1 MSLLLFSKQ
10 DQDGNEHIWYIDA
23 LGVMT
28 GAIGDEA
35 RADSET
41 SERGKAITYQDAEG
55 VLRGNEIGL
64 DDPAGGYMGNLHDFG
79 INADQLTWYRGMY
92 QNEDVK
98 TWLSEHKTKVKVK
111 TEPRFEGY
119 WVDLDSGIVYDPD
132 NNEFDGFKLLNSGYL
147 ASNGLTL
154 HELVMKEYLY
164 RTNKNKLKKLINQ
177 RDQYEIHHI
186 NGAEKGT
193 KKGNSMDHLALLT
206 AKEHHEITSLEKKLK
221 AVGDMIKNY
230 DPNMIFDLNL
240 KPNKN

>member
-1 MSLLLFSKQ
+1 MTLLRFSKQ
-10 DQDGNEHIWYIDA
+10 DQRGEHTWYVDS
-23 LGVMT
+23 LGAMF
-28 GAIGDEA
+28 GLIGDEA

-41 SERGKAITYQDAEG
+41 SEHGKAITYLNTEG
-55 VLRGNEIGL
+55 RLYGFEIGL
-64 DDPAGGYMGNLHDFG
+64 DDPAGGFMGNLHDYE
-79 INADQLTWYRGMY
+79 INANQLTWYREVW

-98 TWLSEHKTKVKVK
+98 TWLSEHKHKVKIK

-119 WVDLDSGIVYDPD
+119 SVDLDTGIVYDPND
-132 NNEFDGFKLLNSGYL
+132 NEFDGFKLLNSGYL

-164 RTNKNKLKKLINQ
+164 RTNKNKLKKLINS

-186 NGAEKGT
+186 NGAKKGT
-193 KKGNSMDHLALLT
+193 KKGNSMDNLALLT

-230 DPNMIFDLNL
+230 DPNMIFDL
-240 KPNKN
+240 K

>member
-1 MSLLLFSKQ
+1 MSLLPIRMQ
-10 DQDGNEHIWYIDA
+10 DDNGNKHTWYVDS
-23 LGVMT
+23 LGAMF
-28 GAIGDEA
+28 GLIGDDA

-41 SERGKAITYQDAEG
+41 SEHGKAITYLDAEG

-64 DDPAGGYMGNLHDFG
+64 DDPAGGFMGNLHDFG

-98 TWLSEHKTKVKVK
+98 TWLSEHKTKVKIK

-119 WVDLDSGIVYDPD
+119 TVDLDTGIVYDPND
-132 NNEFDGFKLLNSGYL
+132 NEFDGFKRLNSGYL

-164 RTNKNKLKKLINQ
+164 RTSKTKLKKLINS

-186 NGAEKGT
+186 NGAKKGT
-193 KKGNSMDHLALLT
+193 KKGNSMTNLALLT

-230 DPNMIFDLNL
+230 DPSLIFDL
-240 KPNKN
+240 K

>member
-23 LGVMT
+23 LGVMF
-28 GAIGDEA
+28 GGIGDEA

-64 DDPAGGYMGNLHDFG
+64 DDPAGGFMGNLHDYG
-79 INADQLTWYRGMY
+79 INADQLEWYRGMY

-98 TWLSEHKTKVKVK
+98 TWLDEHKTKVKVK

-119 WVDLDSGIVYDPD
+119 TVDLDTGIVYDPND
-132 NNEFDGFKLLNSGYL
+132 NEFNGFKLLNSGYL

-164 RTNKNKLKKLINQ
+164 RTSKTKLKKLINQ

-186 NGAEKGT
+186 NGTEKGT
-193 KKGNSMDHLALLT
+193 KKGNSMTNLALLT

-230 DPNMIFDLNL
+230 DPNMIFDL
-240 KPNKN
+240 K

>member
-1 MSLLLFSKQ
+1 M
-10 DQDGNEHIWYIDA
+10 
-23 LGVMT
+23 GVMT
-28 GAIGDEA
+28 GSIGDDA
-35 RADSET
+35 RSSSET
-41 SERGKAITYQDAEG
+41 SERGKAITYLDAEG
-55 VLRGNEIGL
+55 VLLGYEIGL

-79 INADQLTWYRGMY
+79 INADQLTWYREVW
-92 QNEDVK
+92 QNEEVK
-98 TWLSEHKTKVKVK
+98 TWLDEHKTKVKIK

-119 WVDLDSGIVYDPD
+119 TVDLGTGIVCDPND
-132 NNEFDGFKLLNSGYL
+132 NEFDGFKLLNSGYL

-186 NGAEKGT
+186 DGTEKGT
-193 KKGNSMDHLALLT
+193 KKGNSMTNLALLT

-221 AVGDMIKNY
+221 AVGEMIKTT
-230 DPNMIFDLNL
+230 DPSMIFDLNL

>member
-1 MSLLLFSKQ
+1 MTLFSISKQ
-10 DQDGNEHIWYIDA
+10 DQRGEHRWYFES
-23 LGVMT
+23 LGVML
-28 GAIGDEA
+28 GSIGDEA
-35 RADSET
+35 RANSET
-41 SERGKAITYQDAEG
+41 SEHGKAITYLDTECRLYG
-55 VLRGNEIGL
+55 FEIGL

-79 INADQLTWYRGMY
+79 INADQLTWYREVW

-98 TWLSEHKTKVKVK
+98 TWLITHKTKVKIK

-119 WVDLDSGIVYDPD
+119 TVDLDTGIVCDPD
-132 NNEFDGFKLLNSGYL
+132 NNEYDGFKLLNSGYL

-164 RTNKNKLKKLINQ
+164 RTSKTKLKKLINQ

-186 NGAEKGT
+186 NGAKKGT
-193 KKGNSMDHLALLT
+193 KKGNSMDNLALLT

-230 DPNMIFDLNL
+230 DPNMIFDL
-240 KPNKN
+240 K

>member
-1 MSLLLFSKQ
+1 MSLLPIRMN
-10 DQDGNEHIWYIDA
+10 DHIWYVDA

-41 SERGKAITYQDAEG
+41 SEHGKAITYQDAEG

-79 INADQLTWYRGMY
+79 INANQLTWYRGMY
-92 QNEDVK
+92 QNEEVK
-98 TWLSEHKTKVKVK
+98 TWLDEHKTKVKIK
-111 TEPRFEGY
+111 TEPRFKGY
-119 WVDLDSGIVYDPD
+119 TVDLDSGIVCDPD
-132 NNEFDGFKLLNSGYL
+132 NNEYDGFKLLNSGYL

-164 RTNKNKLKKLINQ
+164 RTNKTKLKKLINS

-186 NGAEKGT
+186 DGTKKGT
-193 KKGNSMDHLALLT
+193 KKGNSVDNLALLT
-206 AKEHHEITSLEKKLK
+206 ATEHHEITSLEKKLK
-221 AVGDMIKNY
+221 AVGDMIK
-230 DPNMIFDLNL
+230 DQFGL
-240 KPNKN
+240 

>member
-10 DQDGNEHIWYIDA
+10 DQDGNDHIWYIDA

-64 DDPAGGYMGNLHDFG
+64 DDPAGGFMGNLHDYG
-79 INADQLTWYRGMY
+79 INADQLEWYRGMY

-98 TWLSEHKTKVKVK
+98 TWLSGHKHKVKVK

-119 WVDLDSGIVYDPD
+119 TVDLGTGIVYDPD
-132 NNEFDGFKLLNSGYL
+132 NNEFDGFKRLNSGYL

-164 RTNKNKLKKLINQ
+164 RTNKNKLKKLIDS

-186 NGAEKGT
+186 DGTKKGT
-193 KKGNSMDHLALLT
+193 KKGNSMDNLALLT

-221 AVGDMIKNY
+221 AVGDMIKQY
-230 DPNMIFDLNL
+230 DFSTLFD
-240 KPNKN
+240 

>member
-1 MSLLLFSKQ
+1 MSLLRFSKQ
-10 DQDGNEHIWYIDA
+10 DQRGEHTWYVDS
-23 LGVMT
+23 LGAMF
-28 GAIGDEA
+28 GLIGDDA
-35 RADSET
+35 RASSET
-41 SERGKAITYQDAEG
+41 SERGKAITYLNTEG

-64 DDPAGGYMGNLHDFG
+64 DDQYGGFIGNLHDFG
-79 INADQLTWYRGMY
+79 INADQLEWYRGMY
-92 QNEDVK
+92 QNEDVR

-119 WVDLDSGIVYDPD
+119 SVDLATGIVYDPND
-132 NNEFDGFKLLNSGYL
+132 NEFDGFKRLNSGYL

-164 RTNKNKLKKLINQ
+164 RTNKNKLKKLINS

-186 NGAEKGT
+186 NGTEKGT

-230 DPNMIFDLNL
+230 DFSTILDF
-240 KPNKN
+240 K

>member
-1 MSLLLFSKQ
+1 MTLFRFSKQ
-10 DQDGNEHIWYIDA
+10 DQRGEHIWYVDA
-23 LGVMT
+23 LGVMR

-41 SERGKAITYQDAEG
+41 SERGKAITYQDTEG
-55 VLRGNEIGL
+55 RLYGNEIGL
-64 DDPAGGYMGNLHDFG
+64 DDPAGGFMGNLHDYG

-92 QNEDVK
+92 QNEEVK
-98 TWLSEHKTKVKVK
+98 TWLSKHEHKVKVK

-119 WVDLDSGIVYDPD
+119 TVDLDSGIVFDPD
-132 NNEFDGFKLLNSGYL
+132 DNEYDGFKLLNSGYL

-164 RTNKNKLKKLINQ
+164 RTNKTKLKKLINS

-186 NGAEKGT
+186 DGKIKGT
-193 KKGNSMDHLALLT
+193 KKGNSMTNLALLT

-221 AVGDMIKNY
+221 AVGDMIK
-230 DPNMIFDLNL
+230 DQFGL
-240 KPNKN
+240 